1 LDFKTDAKLRYA
13 LKNYTKDAALIVIA
27 QRVSTI
33 LDADN
38 IVVLEDGR
46 CVGQGKHAE
55 LLKTCKTYREI
66 VESQLDKEEIEKTLT
81 MYQNIAKEGE

>member
-1 LDFKTDAKLRYA
+1 
-13 LKNYTKDAALIVIA
+13 
-27 QRVSTI
+27 
-33 LDADN
+33 
-38 IVVLEDGR
+38 
-46 CVGQGKHAE
+46 VGQGKHAE